1 MTVPAFSASV
11 DLFCIIVFAT
21 IKFIRFRSRKLEA
34 YSMYRDIIF
43 SVLVFVIFMDSIA
56 SLIVFEKQYI
66 SNILRPFIVVLMYR
80 T

>member
-1 MTVPAFSASV
+1 MVVPAFSASV
-11 DLFCIIVFAT
+11 DLFCLTVFAT
-21 IKFIRFRSRKLEA
+21 IKFIRFRSRKLEN
-34 YSMYRDIIF
+34 YTMYRDIIF
-43 SVLVFVIFMDSIA
+43 SVLVVIIFIDSIS